1 MRSRPRGVVLR
12 EEQAVRV
19 AGAVVVIAV
28 LSGGEGADLAR
39 RFAAAGAAGMLVA
52 DLRPGVAED
61 LATELDRP
69 GCPVVG
75 VSGDVHQPSDVAALV
90 DTASKHLGRIDLFAV
105 AGPHGERIVSFA
117 DLDDNLAPLAELLA
131 LVGEAISEV
140 VPPQR
145 QSDSPSA
152 VRTAVR

>member
-1 MRSRPRGVVLR
+1 M
-12 EEQAVRV
+12 RV

-28 LSGGEGADLAR
+28 LRGGDGGGLAR
-39 RFAAAGAAGMLVA
+39 RFAAAGAAGLLIA

-75 VSGDVHQPSDVAALV
+75 VSGDAHQPSDIAALV
-90 DTASKHLGRIDLFAV
+90 ATAAKHLGPIGLFAV
-105 AGPHGERIVSFA
+105 AGPDGERIVA
-117 DLDDNLAPLAELLA
+117 LDDLPDHLDPLAELLA
-131 LVGEAISEV
+131 LVGEAIIEV

-145 QSDSPSA
+145 QPVSPSA
-152 VRTAVR
+152 ARTAVR